1 MHERAQPLATE
12 NVLITVVGQ
21 DRVGIIARIATALAD
36 NRVNIIDLSQKI
48 VQGYFVMTLMADI
61 SQAAIDVEALGRLM
75 DDVGAEL
82 SLRIIVQHENI
93 FRSMH
98 RI

>member
-1 MHERAQPLATE
+1 MHERAEPLGSE

-21 DRVGIIARIATALAD
+21 DRVGIISRISTALAEND
-36 NRVNIIDLSQKI
+36 VNIIDLNQKI
-48 VQGYFVMTLMADI
+48 IQGYFVMMLMADV
-61 SQAAIDVEALGRLM
+61 AGAKIDVEALSRLM
-75 DDVGAEL
+75 KDVGGEL
-82 SLRIIVQHENI
+82 GLNIVVQHENI

>member
-1 MHERAQPLATE
+1 MHEAAEPLARE

-21 DRVGIIARIATALAD
+21 DRVGIIARVATSLAQ
-36 NRVNIIDLSQKI
+36 NNINILDLNQKI
-48 VQGYFVMTLMADI
+48 MQGYFVMNLMADMAG
-61 SQAAIDVEALGRLM
+61 SKIDLDALNRLM
-75 DDVGAEL
+75 DDVGREMGL
-82 SLRIIVQHENI
+82 KIMVQHENI